1 MNKFGMYGV
10 WILVIMV
17 GIAISVTLTLAPM
30 TLITED
36 DLGKIPRGDG
46 YLDAAAFQVAVSD
59 NSFAS
64 QLIKDFKAAP
74 PKDLLQ
80 GRGYT
85 DSITLRAQLDAWHPP
100 LLLPKIRV
108 IKWQVPFLYP
118 DEGLIVDT
126 YRGPK

>member
-80 GRGYT
+80 SVRDLPHRT
-85 DSITLRAQLDAWHPP
+85 PRSRSIHPK
-100 LLLPKIRV
+100 LQQIR
-108 IKWQVPFLYP
+108 
-118 DEGLIVDT
+118 
-126 YRGPK
+126 